1 MADRIVHASRKGRIG
16 GVCLSDDG
24 IDLSDTAHPFMVR
37 KQALR
42 FAQLIVARR
51 AKLVRARGGRTAGM
65 STGSA
70 VASAQ
75 FVAQALARIAALPPG
90 FTDHLHHA
98 PPFPPDAPELLG
110 GD

>member
-1 MADRIVHASRKGRIG
+1 MADRIVHASRRNRIG
-16 GVCLSDDG
+16 FVCLSGDCF
-24 IDLSDTAHPFMVR
+24 DLAETAHPFMVR

-42 FAQLIVARR
+42 FAQSIVARR

-70 VASAQ
+70 DASAP
-75 FVAQALARIAALPPG
+75 FLAQALARIAALPPG
-90 FTDHLHHA
+90 FTDHLRQA